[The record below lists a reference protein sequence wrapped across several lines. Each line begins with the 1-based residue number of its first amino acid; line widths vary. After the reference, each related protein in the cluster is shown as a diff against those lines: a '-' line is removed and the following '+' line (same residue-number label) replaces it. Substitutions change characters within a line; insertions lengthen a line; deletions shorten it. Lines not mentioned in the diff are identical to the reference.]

1 MWQVSFYE
9 LPTKQDLSSHGNQ
22 VQAFSAYL
30 YSIAGDT
37 SHTRWS
43 SASHCHQVQGWKG
56 VQGWVLVVDVVPA
69 LQLRYHVLL
78 MQYFIEGNFCKKGEK
93 PLTLRC
99 SPWQGT
105 ASVSEELCSP
115 LPLSSCCSDSFI
127 PRPCSRSSVW
137 TTTAS
142 PELTWS

>member
-22 VQAFSAYL
+22 VQALISAYL

-37 SHTRWS
+37 SPTRWS
-43 SASHCHQVQGWKG
+43 SASHCITHATKYRGGKG
-56 VQGWVLVVDVVPA
+56 CRDGWVLVVDL

-93 PLTLRC
+93 K
-99 SPWQGT
+99 
-105 ASVSEELCSP
+105 P
-115 LPLSSCCSDSFI
+115 LP
-127 PRPCSRSSVW
+127 
-137 TTTAS
+137 
-142 PELTWS
+142 